1 MAVSGRPGHRSF
13 LVPIVALASTLLAL
27 VVATVLVL
35 VLRQAGAP
43 APTGAGPTGST
54 GAGPDGSTGSGPA
67 TGGTSAPP
75 GTPSGPVAADCLP
88 GNWRVVSHRED
99 VDVPGVGRLSFTG
112 GTGSTLSLSATG
124 VGIADYGT
132 GTAFASSYAGQQVVL
147 ELRGRVDYRYA
158 LVGDRIELRDVRS
171 AAEVR
176 LRVGAGTAGPWRPYT
191 ASTAPSDYV
200 CAGDSLDQRSLVSTT
215 AYERIR

>member
-1 MAVSGRPGHRSF
+1 MAVSGRPGDRSF
-13 LVPIVALASTLLAL
+13 LVPMVALASTLLAL

-35 VLRQAGAP
+35 VLRQAGASD
-43 APTGAGPTGST
+43 PTGAGSTGST
-54 GAGPDGSTGSGPA
+54 GTD
-67 TGGTSAPP
+67 GTSPAASRP
-75 GTPSGPVAADCLP
+75 GGDGPVPADCLS
-88 GNWRVVSHRED
+88 GRWRVVSHRED

-112 GTGSTLSLSATG
+112 GTGSTLSLSADG

-132 GTAFASSYAGQQVVL
+132 GTAFASSYGGREVVL

-176 LRVGAGTAGPWRPYT
+176 LRVGAGTPGPWRPYT

-215 AYERIR
+215 SYERTR